1 MFIGMTFK
9 MCNDYMQDL
18 DDEYQIS
25 SPLDIDDKIMNA
37 KSNLVDAEKLII
49 KYETSIDSALFVS
62 DLKTKALKKERIIR
76 ERYYGFKVDSPVD
89 SLVRDGL
96 DSVDRGID
104 NILRDRNSDKI
115 YYFGKSIMT
124 LNEYKVKYQK
134 TLDSLMQIKASQ

>member
-25 SPLDIDDKIMNA
+25 STLDIDDKIMNA
-37 KSNLVDAEKLII
+37 KSNLYDAEKLII

-62 DLKTKALKKERIIR
+62 DLKTKARKKERIIR
-76 ERYYGFKVDSPVD
+76 GRHYGFKVDSPADSLVD
-89 SLVRDGL
+89 SLL
-96 DSVDRGID
+96 NSVDRD
-104 NILRDRNSDKI
+104 VENILKDKNSDKI